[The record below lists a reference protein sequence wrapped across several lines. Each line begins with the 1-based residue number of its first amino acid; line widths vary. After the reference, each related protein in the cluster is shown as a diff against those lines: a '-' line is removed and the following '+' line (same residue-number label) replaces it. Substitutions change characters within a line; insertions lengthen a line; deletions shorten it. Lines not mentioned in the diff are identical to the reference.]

1 MVDPIGHLSKVRQA
15 LKIMTSEKEPLRLT
29 DETKTF
35 ADYAV
40 KEDSHIILRDMGAQI
55 GYRDVELSP
64 SVHFRCSS

>member
-1 MVDPIGHLSKVRQA
+1 
-15 LKIMTSEKEPLRLT
+15 MTSEKEPLRLT

-55 GYRDVELSP
+55 GYRDVDVSSSIHSRCLSW
-64 SVHFRCSS
+64 SISALS

>member
-1 MVDPIGHLSKVRQA
+1 MVDPIGNLSKVRQA

-40 KEDSHIILRDMGAQI
+40 KEDSILRDMGVQI

>member
-1 MVDPIGHLSKVRQA
+1 
-15 LKIMTSEKEPLRLT
+15 MTSEKEPLRLT

-40 KEDSHIILRDMGAQI
+40 KEDSHIILRDMGVQI